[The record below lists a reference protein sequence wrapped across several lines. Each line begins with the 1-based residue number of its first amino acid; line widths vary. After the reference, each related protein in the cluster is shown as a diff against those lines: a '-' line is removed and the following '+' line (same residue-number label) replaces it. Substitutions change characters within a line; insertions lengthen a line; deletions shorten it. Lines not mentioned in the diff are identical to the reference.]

1 MGNRFADRLM
11 MGNADSKTRTDEDC
25 YGDGL
30 YNYCLG
36 LCGAA
41 GWVFGSSMQ
50 GHWLIWLVTKKKHFW
65 YKYSPGADGDGED
78 KKPWGFLSFFFSFFL
93 SNIPHRKRLFFIW
106 CDRSRRPYI
115 LLFSS
120 FSRGAVVFTL
130 PYHDI
135 LRASKKRDRV
145 STITWLHFTSSSFS
159 PFLSRQ
165 IFPIFFI
172 FFFWVVVATRG
183 SESPKKKCIAYI
195 PRRAHLSYFF
205 GVYLSYWWF
214 GEDFSQSK
222 GGKR

>member
-1 MGNRFADRLM
+1 
-11 MGNADSKTRTDEDC
+11 
-25 YGDGL
+25 
-30 YNYCLG
+30 
-36 LCGAA
+36 
-41 GWVFGSSMQ
+41 MQ
-50 GHWLIWLVTKKKHFW
+50 GHWLIWLVTKKKHFLVQIQ
-65 YKYSPGADGDGED
+65 PGRWWWWRGQ
-78 KKPWGFLSFFFSFFL
+78 KTLRVSIFFVFLFFFS
-93 SNIPHRKRLFFIW
+93 SNIPHWKSLFFIW
-106 CDRSRRPYI
+106 CDWSRRPYI

-145 STITWLHFTSSSFS
+145 STITWLHFSSSSFS

-183 SESPKKKCIAYI
+183 SESPKKKLCIAYI

-205 GVYLSYWWF
+205 GVYLLIILVVWRELF
-214 GEDFSQSK
+214 PEQGGEK
-222 GGKR
+222 IE

>member
-1 MGNRFADRLM
+1 MGNRFADILM

-41 GWVFGSSMQ
+41 GWVFRSSMQ
-50 GHWLIWLVTKKKHFW
+50 GHWLIWLVTKKKHFLVQIQ
-65 YKYSPGADGDGED
+65 PGRWWWWRGQ
-78 KKPWGFLSFFFSFFL
+78 KTLRVSIFFVFCFFF
-93 SNIPHRKRLFFIW
+93 SNIPHWKSLFFIW

-145 STITWLHFTSSSFS
+145 STITWLHFSSSSFS

-165 IFPIFFI
+165 IFPISFI

-183 SESPKKKCIAYI
+183 SESPKKK
-195 PRRAHLSYFF
+195 F
-205 GVYLSYWWF
+205 VYSIHT
-214 GEDFSQSK
+214 
-222 GGKR
+222 